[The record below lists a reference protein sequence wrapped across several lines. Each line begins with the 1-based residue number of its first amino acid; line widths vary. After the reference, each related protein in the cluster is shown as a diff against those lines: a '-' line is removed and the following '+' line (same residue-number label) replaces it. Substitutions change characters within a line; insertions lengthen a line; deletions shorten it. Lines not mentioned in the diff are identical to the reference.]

1 MHDTASLDPQL
12 LPFNW
17 GPQQEVGPQQK
28 EQALL

>member
-12 LPFNW
+12 LPFSW
-17 GPQQEVGPQQK
+17 GLQQEVGPQQK